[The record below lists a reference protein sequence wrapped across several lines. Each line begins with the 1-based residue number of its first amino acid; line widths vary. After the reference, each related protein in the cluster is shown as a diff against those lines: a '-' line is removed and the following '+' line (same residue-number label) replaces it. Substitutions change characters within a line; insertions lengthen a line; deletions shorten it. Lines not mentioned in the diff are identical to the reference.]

1 MAVELGRQ
9 TETSVVD
16 QLNSVTEMEKPVG
29 SRPVWGEI
37 ELAESYLVCSMFED
51 ASSSASSVLK
61 RLCDKEHMNTVVDDD
76 IELNDML
83 ESAGM
88 VFVQSLKE
96 LGRTLEII
104 SELTQLFDSL
114 AAIPIQVFLAGVCFQ
129 MQEDPQGAQKNL
141 EEFLSKWR
149 FVDEKILYSS
159 KFREKNKYNI
169 LHGRMWQSICINL
182 AISWVEKAALPE
194 HIRQELLRRL
204 HSIHSS
210 KDTGSQAS
218 TSALVTDE
226 NVTSRS
232 SKTLE
237 SVKQVDAKQAILR
250 YSGQRVP
257 TLWWFRTLNVKF
269 GGVRFAVSNGSIL
282 ITILMLLTYY
292 YMRRKKYTITSI
304 LKKQA
309 LFVKKSVI
317 DLWQLAFSYQPSLS
331 IIHCFSGGRALS
343 VRAPLPISAIV
354 MTVAHAYAHLFH
366 VLICI
371 SILHYVN
378 SSESDTLLE
387 FKNSVTNGNKLTTWN
402 PSTIPC
408 NGNKPNWE
416 GLLCTNDAISG
427 IRLEGKGLGGIIDM
441 NILIKL
447 PSLITI
453 SFQNNSFEGEFP
465 EFKKLRGLR
474 SIFLTGNKFSREVPS
489 NAFEGM
495 RRLKKL
501 YLADNHFKGRI
512 PFSLTTL
519 PRLRDLMLQNNQFE
533 GAIPVFVSDKLMIV
547 NFANNHLRGT
557 IPKRL
562 QKFPASQFSG
572 NSELC
577 GPPLK
582 KCTAEIPTSTI
593 ILIASVVVAALAA
606 ITLAFLILR
615 HFGTSAKDSF
625 QVPPTYVKGTPS
637 DHHDKMEQG
646 RGKTAAKK
654 IDSSHKLTFFRNDI
668 EKFDLADLLK
678 ASAEILGGGVFGSS
692 YKAALTRE
700 KVIVVKRFKHMN
712 NVTNNEFVKHMR
724 RLGKLN
730 HPNLV
735 PLIAFYY
742 QEEEKLFVANYVQNF
757 SLAVHLHGRRSNVRQ
772 TLDWPT
778 RLKIVKDYGLVPITN
793 QEQARDVM
801 ISFKS
806 PEYKQH
812 GRITKKTDAWSLG
825 VLILEIM
832 TGKFPANSFQQS
844 KGGDTELANF
854 MDSMMKEEPTSDVL
868 DKEMGGFDKRNE
880 GQMLTLLN
888 IGLNCCE
895 PNIEKRWDIKEAVN
909 RIEEVREKND
919 EDDNIKH
926 SKR

>member
-1 MAVELGRQ
+1 
-9 TETSVVD
+9 
-16 QLNSVTEMEKPVG
+16 
-29 SRPVWGEI
+29 
-37 ELAESYLVCSMFED
+37 
-51 ASSSASSVLK
+51 
-61 RLCDKEHMNTVVDDD
+61 
-76 IELNDML
+76 
-83 ESAGM
+83 
-88 VFVQSLKE
+88 
-96 LGRTLEII
+96 
-104 SELTQLFDSL
+104 
-114 AAIPIQVFLAGVCFQ
+114 
-129 MQEDPQGAQKNL
+129 
-141 EEFLSKWR
+141 
-149 FVDEKILYSS
+149 
-159 KFREKNKYNI
+159 
-169 LHGRMWQSICINL
+169 
-182 AISWVEKAALPE
+182 
-194 HIRQELLRRL
+194 
-204 HSIHSS
+204 
-210 KDTGSQAS
+210 
-218 TSALVTDE
+218 
-226 NVTSRS
+226 
-232 SKTLE
+232 
-237 SVKQVDAKQAILR
+237 
-250 YSGQRVP
+250 
-257 TLWWFRTLNVKF
+257 
-269 GGVRFAVSNGSIL
+269 
-282 ITILMLLTYY
+282 
-292 YMRRKKYTITSI
+292 
-304 LKKQA
+304 
-309 LFVKKSVI
+309 
-317 DLWQLAFSYQPSLS
+317 
-331 IIHCFSGGRALS
+331 
-343 VRAPLPISAIV
+343 

-366 VLICI
+366 VLIYI
-371 SILHYVN
+371 SILRHVN

-416 GLLCTNDAISG
+416 GILCTNDAISG

-441 NILIKL
+441 NILTKL

-582 KCTAEIPTSTI
+582 KCTAEIPISTI

-606 ITLAFLILR
+606 ITAAFLILR
-615 HFGTSAKDSF
+615 HFGPSAKDSF
-625 QVPPTYVKGTPS
+625 QVPPTYVKGATPS

-646 RGKTAAKK
+646 CGKTAAKK

-712 NVTNNEFVKHMR
+712 NVTNDEFVKHMR

-742 QEEEKLFVANYVQNF
+742 QDEEKLFVANYVQNF

-778 RLKIVKDYGLVPITN
+778 RLKIVKGIARGLLHLYNELPSLIAPHGHLKSSNVLLNPEFDSLLTDYGLVPITN

-812 GRITKKTDAWSLG
+812 GRITKKTDVWSLG

-844 KGGDTELANF
+844 KGGDTELATF
-854 MDSMMKEEPTSDVL
+854 MDSVMKEEPTSDVL

-895 PNIEKRWDIKEAVN
+895 PNVEKRWDIKEAVN

-926 SKR
+926 SKRRPWLSFKKN